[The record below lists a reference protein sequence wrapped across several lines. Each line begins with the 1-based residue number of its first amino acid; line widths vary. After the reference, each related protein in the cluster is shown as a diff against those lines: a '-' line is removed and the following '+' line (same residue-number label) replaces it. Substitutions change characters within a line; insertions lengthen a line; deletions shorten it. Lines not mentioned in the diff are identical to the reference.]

1 MSGRTLAISDIHG
14 ELDLLDRLLDK
25 IDYRPEQDQL
35 ILLGDYVDRG
45 SNSRGTLERVIQ
57 LTRAGAIALKGNH
70 EDLMFNALTS
80 SREAD
85 WNRWLKVN
93 GGLATLLSYGFT
105 REELITLSGEDFH
118 LPDLHN
124 EELQQHL
131 EFIRELPLYYETP
144 DYLYVHAGVEPGKT
158 AAETTARQLFWIREP
173 FHTGYDGE
181 QLVVFGHTPTFY
193 LHQNA
198 ANFDIFYGVNRII
211 GIDGG
216 AAYGG
221 QLNALDTTSGISY
234 AVHKQ

>member
-1 MSGRTLAISDIHG
+1 MSERTLVISDIHG
-14 ELDLLDRLLDK
+14 ELSLLDRLLDD
-25 IDYRPEQDQL
+25 IEYRPERDQL

-45 SNSRGTLERVIQ
+45 SNSRGTLERVMQ
-57 LTRAGAIALKGNH
+57 LTREGAIALKGNH

-80 SREAD
+80 GREAD

-105 REELITLSGEDFH
+105 RDELITLSGEDFH
-118 LPDLHN
+118 LPDLHHD
-124 EELQQHL
+124 ELLQHL
-131 EFIRELPLYYETP
+131 EFISGLPLYYETP

-158 AAETTARQLFWIREP
+158 AAETTERQLFWIREP

-181 QLVVFGHTPTFY
+181 KLVVFGHTPTFY
-193 LHQNA
+193 LHQDT
-198 ANFDIFYGVNRII
+198 ANFNIYYGVNRII

-221 QLNALDTTSGISY
+221 QLNALDTTNGISY
-234 AVHKQ
+234 EVHKK